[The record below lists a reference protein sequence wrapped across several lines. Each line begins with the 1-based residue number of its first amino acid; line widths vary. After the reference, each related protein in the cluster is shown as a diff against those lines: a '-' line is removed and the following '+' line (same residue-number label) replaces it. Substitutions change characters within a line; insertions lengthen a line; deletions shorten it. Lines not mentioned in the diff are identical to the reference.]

1 MRRII
6 PSLLFLAI
14 GFGAGAAVGQYAA
27 HPKAWVPPAEGP
39 SDEPT
44 ASPASAEGA
53 RDPKADLETQMM
65 WDPNSHTYQGD

>member
-6 PSLLFLAI
+6 PSLLLLAL
-14 GFGAGAAVGQYAA
+14 GFGAGAAVGQYTS
-27 HPKAWVPPAEGP
+27 HPKAWVPPVEGP
-39 SDEPT
+39 SGEPAT
-44 ASPASAEGA
+44 PASAEGT